1 MDPISLTVSSIVS
14 FHKYPLVIY
23 GLNINVDL
31 TRRLDS
37 IHRRGSFGRGIRVS
51 GCSVAGEW
59 VLFSICLGELRRAP
73 VSMLNAPFCPL
84 T

>member
-1 MDPISLTVSSIVS
+1 MALTS
-14 FHKYPLVIY
+14 PLIIY
-23 GLNINVDL
+23 GLNTYVGL
-31 TRRLDS
+31 TSGLDS
-37 IHRRGSFGRGIRVS
+37 ILAEVLVAEFGSVG
-51 GCSVAGEW
+51 VAGEW